1 MIFLEPEHY
10 FLAVEIYLR
19 LGELHGYMS
28 FDFENPVLSVNIF
41 GRISFISAPVMH
53 DIFRRSF

>member
-1 MIFLEPEHY
+1 MIFLEPFMLCLGAEHY
-10 FLAVEIYLR
+10 FLSVEIYFR

-41 GRISFISAPVMH
+41 WK
-53 DIFRRSF
+53 DILH